1 MIPTMGERG
10 SGMRDEG
17 EPTGVHVRPVRY
29 ADALWL
35 TSAGLD
41 PEKIGR
47 QYHWTET
54 PLQLYIAPARA
65 VLGPRRSAAA
75 VIEVD
80 GRRAGYIG
88 CNPLSGNLEYF
99 LQPWA
104 RGRGVGSIAIAAFL
118 AEVRID
124 DKARRFMIKHGND
137 RSAHALQRALDEI
150 GWTEGDDYWMEDG
163 RFELSVWVRSTSTR

>member
-1 MIPTMGERG
+1 
-10 SGMRDEG
+10 MRDEADPG
-17 EPTGVHVRPVRY
+17 GVHVRPVRY
-29 ADALWL
+29 SDALWL
-35 TSAGLD
+35 TKVGFD

-47 QYHWTET
+47 QYHWAET

-65 VLGPRRSAAA
+65 LLGPRRSAAA

-104 RGRGVGSIAIAAFL
+104 RGRGAGVAAIGAFL
-118 AEVRID
+118 ADVRTD
-124 DKARRFMIKHGND
+124 DKARRFMITHGND
-137 RSAHALQRALDEI
+137 RSVHALRRALDQI
-150 GWTEGDDYWMEDG
+150 GWTEGDDYWMEGG